1 MVSESGGTQQTLLA
15 MTSLSW
21 DSHSPLP
28 KGPETLFQL
37 TPCLSDALQVLL
49 PSSVPVPA
57 SCMNFLLPDEI
68 VGGTL
73 DLVHHFS
80 CQGLLLL

>member
-1 MVSESGGTQQTLLA
+1 MVSESRGTQQTLLA

-21 DSHSPLP
+21 DSHSLLH
-28 KGPETLFQL
+28 KGPETVTAHPGCPDNASVRQVLRE
-37 TPCLSDALQVLL
+37 VLL

-57 SCMNFLLPDEI
+57 SCMSFLLPDEI

-73 DLVHHFS
+73 DLVHH
-80 CQGLLLL
+80 L